1 MGEAK
6 RRKQINS
13 NYGKARNAIYID
25 TIFLNRALPATWEV
39 VSKLHRNL
47 FSDSEI
53 SEKINVL
60 NVSDLVPFLVEYA
73 EKPNL
78 VTGWPGLGRDQDID
92 VFVFRCLDFW
102 RSVTVK
108 PYIIGEYEKNYNII
122 SKGEQNYNVQ
132 LLDVELVAPS
142 IKLHIAQN
150 QSFKKYKAISMVCN
164 DRMYDYI
171 IKEGILQGV
180 SFMRYRLRGD
190 EDRMTAPIG
199 WQDIRYPIARTWG
212 LEHHQ
217 L

>member
-6 RRKQINS
+6 QRNKTNS
-13 NYGKARNAIYID
+13 NYSKGRNAIYID
-25 TIFLNRALPATWEV
+25 TIFLNRALPATWESF
-39 VSKLHRNL
+39 SKIHPNL

-53 SEKINVL
+53 GRKVNVM

-73 EKPNL
+73 GEPNSIS
-78 VTGWPGLGRDQDID
+78 GWPGLGIDQDID

-102 RSVTVK
+102 RSVTVR
-108 PYIIGEYEKNYNII
+108 PYVIGEYKQNYNIFR
-122 SKGEQNYNVQ
+122 KGDHNYNIQ
-132 LLDVELVAPS
+132 LLDVDYVAPS
-142 IKLHIAQN
+142 IKLHIDQN

-164 DRMYDYI
+164 DPMYDLI

-180 SFMRYRLRGD
+180 FFMRYRLPCY
-190 EDRMTAPIG
+190 EDTMNAPIS